1 MNLYTFIVAY
11 LRINVNENGGIA
23 MGRPKKETPNRAD
36 GLYEVKVTIGKDFT
50 GKLIRKSFYS
60 SISKADA
67 RAKAEEYKINKAVSE
82 ATGNV
87 NITSARTFENWANKW
102 LETYKKGVV
111 KDHTYNFTYKSNI
124 EKYLI
129 PYFGKAHISEIQQID
144 IQKYFNTVKSEDGKP
159 LAKSTLEKHKLILKS
174 MFDAAIDNDLC
185 IRNPVKNIKF
195 QHVSDTAVKN
205 VWTKE
210 QAEIAEEY
218 ARRQWRL
225 DVVMY
230 LNTGLRRSELL
241 GLKWT
246 DIDFEEN
253 TLHVQRAVVQTKGKI
268 VVDRPKSATSD
279 RIVPFSAEFGKYL
292 KKFLSDNE
300 YVIGT
305 DGITSPST
313 YAKQFSKF
321 MEKLNAATGVPIL
334 TPHEL
339 RHTYGTLKRAEG
351 VDIYTIQKVM
361 GHADISI
368 TAGIYVHNDIDV
380 LKKQLKV

>member
-1 MNLYTFIVAY
+1 
-11 LRINVNENGGIA
+11 

-67 RAKAEEYKINKAVSE
+67 RAKAEEYKINKAISE
-82 ATGNV
+82 VTGNV

-111 KDHTYNFTYKSNI
+111 KDHTYNFTYKSNL

-144 IQKYFNTVKSEDGKP
+144 IQKYFNTVRTEDGKP

-210 QAEIAEEY
+210 QAEIAEEF

-225 DVVMY
+225 DIVMY

-339 RHTYGTLKRAEG
+339 RHTYGTIKRAEG

>member
-1 MNLYTFIVAY
+1 
-11 LRINVNENGGIA
+11 
-23 MGRPKKETPNRAD
+23 MGRPKKEQPNRAD
-36 GLYEVKVTIGKDFT
+36 GLYEVKVTLGKDFD

-60 SISKADA
+60 SVSKADA
-67 RAKAEEYKINKAVSE
+67 KAKAEQYKIDQAVYR
-82 ATGNV
+82 ATGELPEPSV
-87 NITSARTFENWANKW
+87 MTFEKWAEKW
-102 LETYKKGVV
+102 LDTYKKGVV
-111 KDHTYNFTYKSNI
+111 KDHTYHFTYKSNLD
-124 EKYLI
+124 KYLI
-129 PYFGKAHISEIQQID
+129 PYFGKAHIADIQQID
-144 IQKYFNTVKSEDGKP
+144 IQKYFNIVRSEAGEP

-185 IRNPVKNIKF
+185 YKNPVKNIKF
-195 QHVSDTAVKN
+195 QHISDAAVKN

-210 QAEIAEEY
+210 QADRAGEY
-218 ARRQWRL
+218 AQRHLRL
-225 DVVMY
+225 DIVLY

-241 GLKWT
+241 GLKWS
-246 DIDFEEN
+246 DIDFVEN

-279 RIVPFSAEFGKYL
+279 RIVPFSESFGKYL
-292 KKFLSDNE
+292 KKFQSDNE
-300 YVIGT
+300 YVIGN
-305 DGITSPST
+305 DGVMSPAT

-321 MEKLNAATGVPIL
+321 MDKLSKETGLPAL

-368 TAGIYVHNDIDV
+368 TASIYVHNDIDV
-380 LKKQLKV
+380 LKKQLKL

>member
-1 MNLYTFIVAY
+1 
-11 LRINVNENGGIA
+11 
-23 MGRPKKETPNRAD
+23 MGRPKKEQPNRQD
-36 GLYEVKVTIGKDFT
+36 GLYEVKVTLGRDFD

-60 SISKADA
+60 SVSKADA
-67 RAKAEEYKINKAVSE
+67 KAKAEQYKIEQAVSK
-82 ATGNV
+82 ATGERPSPSV
-87 NITSARTFENWANKW
+87 MTFETWANKW
-102 LETYKKGVV
+102 LDTYKKGIV

-124 EKYLI
+124 DNYLI
-129 PYFGKAHISEIQQID
+129 PYFGKAHIADIQQID
-144 IQKYFNTVKSEDGKP
+144 IQKYFNSIRSREGEA

-185 IRNPVKNIKF
+185 YKNPVKNIKF
-195 QHVSDTAVKN
+195 QHVSESAVKQ
-205 VWTKE
+205 VWTRE
-210 QAEIAEEY
+210 QADKAEEY
-218 ARRQWRL
+218 SRRCLRL

-241 GLKWT
+241 GLKWD

-268 VVDRPKSATSD
+268 VIDRPKSATSD
-279 RIVPFSAEFGKYL
+279 RIVPFSESFGKYL
-292 KKFLSDNE
+292 KKFHSDNE
-300 YVIGT
+300 YVLGNE
-305 DGITSPST
+305 GVMSPAT

-321 MEKLNAATGVPIL
+321 MEKLSRETGVPIL

-368 TAGIYVHNDIDV
+368 TADIYVHNDIEV
-380 LKKQLKV
+380 LKKQLNLE